1 MSLLSL
7 FGDFKNFA
15 RWSVRGFC
23 LMFFGGQTK
32 KNNLFFSTF
41 WRTRQSIFTMSVTAD
56 GVHVCM
62 EMERRK

>member
-32 KNNLFFSTF
+32 KKQPFFSCSDEDFVDFQDNQFLPGLSQRMVFTF
-41 WRTRQSIFTMSVTAD
+41 V
-56 GVHVCM
+56 
-62 EMERRK
+62 